1 LSKVCICSKK
11 RGLKI
16 NREIKDEKT
25 KLKITAIDDNK
36 NKK

>member
-1 LSKVCICSKK
+1 
-11 RGLKI
+11 LKI